1 MTKLTNIDV
10 VNLEFL
16 KDHFQHCINNVDH
29 ILEQKDTDDIDLTY
43 FELILRDNT
52 SLNGYQNDA
61 VLGTFNELKAS
72 YDELILDGEKN

>member
-1 MTKLTNIDV
+1 MSKLTDMDV

-16 KDHFQHCINNVDH
+16 KDHFQHCIDNVDH

-43 FELILRDNT
+43 FEWILRDNT

-61 VLGTFNELKAS
+61 VLGTFNELKES
-72 YDELILDGEKN
+72 YDKLQMEITQ

>member
-52 SLNGYQNDA
+52 SLNGYQNDT
-61 VLGTFNELKAS
+61 VLSTFNELKES
-72 YDELILDGEKN
+72 YDRLDGEKN